1 MLDLFTIIT
10 KGGFVLFQKTFTPI
24 NGSPVQDLIK
34 NVLIEERAGT
44 DSYSKDNYALKWTFA
59 NENDLVFVVAYQKI
73 LQLTYIDELLETMK
87 RMFISNFEG
96 VDDDYTSFGP
106 VFDKVLAQVEE
117 KSANNRQRAPRKF
130 ENTKKFETSLKGSQA
145 QNGKCSAYDTKS

>member
-1 MLDLFTIIT
+1 MLDLFTIVT
-10 KGGFVLFQKTFTPI
+10 KGGFVLFQKTFAPI

-73 LQLTYIDELLETMK
+73 LQLNYLDELLQTVK
-87 RMFISNFEG
+87 RMFLDDYFKG
-96 VDDDYTSFGP
+96 VDDDYATFGP
-106 VFDKVLAQVEE
+106 VFDKVLVQVEE
-117 KSANNRQRAPRKF
+117 KSTSNRQRAPRKF
-130 ENTKKFETSLKGSQA
+130 ENTKKFETSIKGSQA
-145 QNGKCSAYDTKS
+145 QNSK